1 METLKSL
8 TGPLVLARTRAPDL
22 ESVRKLNCWGS
33 EIEDISVVRQ
43 MPNLEVCSV
52 SVNEITTLQDFEDCV
67 NLQELYIR
75 NNKIEHLHEICY
87 LKKCEK
93 LRILWLADNP
103 CANVDNY
110 RKTVL
115 RNLPNLQKLDNVS
128 VEPEEIEEANEKGEE
143 LSLPDTE
150 VKPESPAPD
159 QEKLTNGEAGGAEG
173 GDTPNNPPNQKD
185 PLSVTLDETNKI
197 REQFGLK
204 PLPIQKIGSPKS
216 APTSSTRARNSHI
229 LQAMLILMKELD
241 RDTLEILDTAI
252 RKRLESL

>member
-67 NLQELYIR
+67 NLQELYI
-75 NNKIEHLHEICY
+75 
-87 LKKCEK
+87 
-93 LRILWLADNP
+93 P
-103 CANVDNY
+103 
-110 RKTVL
+110 
-115 RNLPNLQKLDNVS
+115 